1 MADDKKKQPA
11 TSFEDAIKTLEQ
23 KVVELEK
30 TKKAPEDAADLI
42 EDATNAAKEAA
53 DRTDSY

>member
-1 MADDKKKQPA
+1 MKEDKKQDRGP
-11 TSFEDAIKTLEQ
+11 SFEDAIKTLEQ

-30 TKKAPEDAADLI
+30 SKKAPEDAADLI

-53 DRTDSY
+53 ERADSF